1 MNAGWTMA
9 LVLACAGAAAPA
21 SAQSCGGDLNG
32 DRVVDGA
39 DLGLLLGAWNAA
51 SSGADINQDG
61 TVDGADL
68 GLLLGGWGPCPSAA
82 HQYGAVIPQIP
93 MTFQTSKG
101 TVTTI
106 GSAELL
112 LSIDA
117 ESGGGPRAVH
127 LDRMTFLLGSVPVM
141 STETGGISLV
151 AAEGPDGV
159 LQPGGQL
166 ILPLAFEAHYWLL
179 DVLLPPTPTVCTD
192 VGGSDGFTAI
202 ESWNGAI
209 IATLTEVPGAILIEG
224 SMNLSVLNPISG
236 AILGAGTGISQAAAE
251 KTYPGLPED
260 CAAASRCNK
269 RTVCVQ
275 PVFIGTGAD
284 DANKT
289 GGSLAD
295 LKTKAEAVWSKCC
308 VEIDWKDPVYV
319 NNNAYKTL
327 KKKASGDAYED
338 FRSLLKERDEK
349 GTDDCIEVFFVS
361 NIQDSAGA
369 NHDDGDGDTFGSG
382 TRGAKII
389 VADGAITGC
398 NPKADGVLAH
408 ELGHAMGRCNHP
420 SDKAAA
426 AGTCMEPTGNAPPNC
441 PGVNTS
447 LVKEVQ
453 CGKVS
458 KGPLVKEKDPKT
470 PCCRNPDT

>member
-192 VGGSDGFTAI
+192 VGG
-202 ESWNGAI
+202 
-209 IATLTEVPGAILIEG
+209 ATDSPPLSRGTER
-224 SMNLSVLNPISG
+224 S
-236 AILGAGTGISQAAAE
+236 SQ
-251 KTYPGLPED
+251 P
-260 CAAASRCNK
+260 SR
-269 RTVCVQ
+269 
-275 PVFIGTGAD
+275 
-284 DANKT
+284 
-289 GGSLAD
+289 
-295 LKTKAEAVWSKCC
+295 
-308 VEIDWKDPVYV
+308 
-319 NNNAYKTL
+319 
-327 KKKASGDAYED
+327 
-338 FRSLLKERDEK
+338 
-349 GTDDCIEVFFVS
+349 
-361 NIQDSAGA
+361 
-369 NHDDGDGDTFGSG
+369 
-382 TRGAKII
+382 
-389 VADGAITGC
+389 
-398 NPKADGVLAH
+398 
-408 ELGHAMGRCNHP
+408 RCR
-420 SDKAAA
+420 A
-426 AGTCMEPTGNAPPNC
+426 
-441 PGVNTS
+441 
-447 LVKEVQ
+447 
-453 CGKVS
+453 
-458 KGPLVKEKDPKT
+458 
-470 PCCRNPDT
+470 RY